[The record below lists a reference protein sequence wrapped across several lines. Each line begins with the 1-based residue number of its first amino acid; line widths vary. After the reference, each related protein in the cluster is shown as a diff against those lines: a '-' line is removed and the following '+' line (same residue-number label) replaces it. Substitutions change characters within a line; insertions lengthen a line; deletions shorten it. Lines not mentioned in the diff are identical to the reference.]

1 MSMRELHAAGTGTV
15 TARVGQKSIGLL
27 PLPRMMSTLLWTK
40 PAIARVVTRT
50 AFFAAT
56 TSAVVEFGAGT
67 LAEFAQVPS
76 PGAFSLRSPT

>member
-1 MSMRELHAAGTGTV
+1 MKL
-15 TARVGQKSIGLL
+15 
-27 PLPRMMSTLLWTK
+27 
-40 PAIARVVTRT
+40 AIARVVTRT

-76 PGAFSLRSPT
+76 PGAFSLGEPQK